1 RAPSDWEALHIRS
14 VVDFAQSELSRYDTE
29 ISRLRSA
36 LEKLEADRDILH
48 AYYDVCRGVL
58 PPIQSLPAEVLLDIF
73 ALC

>member
-1 RAPSDWEALHIRS
+1 SSHDKLHIRS

-36 LEKLEADRDILH
+36 LETPEADRDILH
-48 AYYDVCRGVL
+48 AYCDVCRGAL
-58 PPIQSLPAEVLLDIF
+58 PPIQSLPAEILLDIF